1 MFDLKQVARE
11 LEKQRCTV
19 HRQQPKVKVAE
30 DKIDIAACCDAFQQ
44 KLEAQMREGI
54 NRQLDDITD

>member
-11 LEKQRCTV
+11 LEKQRCTI
-19 HRQQPKVKVAE
+19 HRQQPKVRVAE

-44 KLEAQMREGI
+44 QLEAQMRKGI
-54 NRQLDDITD
+54 NDHLDAITD